1 MESQRQ
7 QKISRLLQRDLSTIF
22 QDMARKSTFR
32 GILTVTKV
40 LITKDLSQAKVYI
53 SIFGVEDKQAVLKEL
68 KGKATEVRFLLG
80 KLIRHQLRV
89 TPELLLFLDDSLD
102 YIENIERALGD
113 DN

>member
-7 QKISRLLQRDLSTIF
+7 QKISRLLQRDLSTII
-22 QDMARKSTFR
+22 QDMARKSAFH

-40 LITKDLSQAKVYI
+40 NITKDLSQAKVYI
-53 SIFGVEDKQAVLKEL
+53 SIFGVEDKPSVLKEL
-68 KGKATEVRFLLG
+68 KGKTTEIRFLLG
-80 KLIRHQLRV
+80 QLIRHQLRV

-102 YIENIERALGD
+102 YIENIERALSD